1 LDHPNIIKLV
11 KAIETKRRIFLM
23 MELARGGTL
32 KNVIR
37 ERRLQKS
44 PIKDEDAALVMKGVF
59 SAMQY
64 LHHKNILYRDLKPG
78 ISKEISS

>member
-1 LDHPNIIKLV
+1 
-11 KAIETKRRIFLM
+11 M